1 MPLEHLI
8 SCVPGVNVT
17 VSKSGVKKVLWAE
30 NKPLQPIGAC
40 VGVYMYMYIE
50 LVPLRHGGVF
60 QS

>member
-30 NKPLQPIGAC
+30 NKPLQPIGAFMG
-40 VGVYMYMYIE
+40 GV
-50 LVPLRHGGVF
+50 LVPLRHSGIL